1 MIETRPDAYT
11 ADPSAC
17 DEIGGRAGANAFC
30 RLCKQWTNCLAHGC
44 TTRPDGGCVELD
56 NSPGAC
62 AARLKEMEED
72 EWETS

>member
-1 MIETRPDAYT
+1 MLEVRPDAYT
-11 ADPSAC
+11 SDPNEC
-17 DEIGGRAGANAFC
+17 DEIGGRAGASAFC

-62 AARLKEMEED
+62 AVRLAEMKESE
-72 EWETS
+72 